1 MQGKKAI
8 IGSYHFVFED
18 EKVIIPQGEEEKFE
32 NLPEEYSHLYLAVDG
47 VLEAV
52 ILISDPVR
60 EEAKFVVDGLHKL
73 GIKEIV
79 MMTGDSEKTAKA
91 IAKQAGVDRYK
102 AEVLPEDKA
111 AFVSRCRAE
120 GKTVVMIGDGIND
133 TPALSS
139 ADVGIAISDGASI
152 AREISDVIISAGD
165 LYELVVLKTLSDRL
179 MERIRKN
186 YAFIMTFNG
195 TLIVLGAMGILPS
208 ATSAL
213 LHNASTIA
221 ISLKSMTKL
230 LDEEEK

>member
-1 MQGKKAI
+1 
-8 IGSYHFVFED
+8 
-18 EKVIIPQGEEEKFE
+18 
-32 NLPEEYSHLYLAVDG
+32 
-47 VLEAV
+47 
-52 ILISDPVR
+52 
-60 EEAKFVVDGLHKL
+60 
-73 GIKEIV
+73 

-111 AFVSRCRAE
+111 AFVSRCKAE
-120 GKTVVMIGDGIND
+120 GKTVVRIGDGIND

-213 LHNASTIA
+213 LHNASTVA

>member
-1 MQGKKAI
+1 
-8 IGSYHFVFED
+8 
-18 EKVIIPQGEEEKFE
+18 
-32 NLPEEYSHLYLAVDG
+32 
-47 VLEAV
+47 
-52 ILISDPVR
+52 
-60 EEAKFVVDGLHKL
+60 
-73 GIKEIV
+73 

-102 AEVLPEDKA
+102 AQVLAVDKA
-111 AFVSRCRAE
+111 AFLSRCKGER
-120 GKTVVMIGDGIND
+120 KTVVMIGDGINV

-139 ADVGIAISDGASI
+139 SDVGIAISDGASI
-152 AREISDVIISAGD
+152 AREISDVIISARD

-213 LHNASTIA
+213 LHNASTVA

>member
-1 MQGKKAI
+1 
-8 IGSYHFVFED
+8 
-18 EKVIIPQGEEEKFE
+18 
-32 NLPEEYSHLYLAVDG
+32 
-47 VLEAV
+47 
-52 ILISDPVR
+52 
-60 EEAKFVVDGLHKL
+60 
-73 GIKEIV
+73 
-79 MMTGDSEKTAKA
+79 
-91 IAKQAGVDRYK
+91 
-102 AEVLPEDKA
+102 
-111 AFVSRCRAE
+111 
-120 GKTVVMIGDGIND
+120 MIGDGIND

-213 LHNASTIA
+213 LHNASTVA

-230 LDEEEK
+230 LDKEEK